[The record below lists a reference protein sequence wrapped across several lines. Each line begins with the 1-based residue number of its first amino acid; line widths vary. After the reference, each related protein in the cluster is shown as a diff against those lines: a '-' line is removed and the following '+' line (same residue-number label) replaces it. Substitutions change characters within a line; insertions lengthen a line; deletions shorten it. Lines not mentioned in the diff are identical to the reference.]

1 MPKKT
6 FTPEQIVAK
15 LRQIKVLI
23 SQGKGFTASKMTG
36 HLAQEISS
44 EPLLHDIL

>member
-15 LRQIKVLI
+15 LRQVEVLI
-23 SQGKGFTASKMTG
+23 SQGKTVPRSLRWRNDRRVLYWQVT
-36 HLAQEISS
+36 
-44 EPLLHDIL
+44 

>member
-15 LRQIKVLI
+15 LRQVEVLV
-23 SQGKGFTASKMTG
+23 SPPGTSSPPAS
-36 HLAQEISS
+36 AR
-44 EPLLHDIL
+44 